1 MARYLD
7 VEEKDVIAASVD
19 AKGDVREQAYQM
31 LSIWKECQSDAAT
44 VKELCKALESVSL
57 KATARKVFRYSSSF
71 E

>member
-7 VEEKDVIAASVD
+7 VEEKNVIAASVD

-31 LSIWKECQSDAAT
+31 LSIWKECKGDAAT
-44 VKELCKALESVSL
+44 VKELCKALESASL
-57 KATARKVFRYSSSF
+57 KATVIKMFRYSSSF